1 MQVTLTPVSDPYIV
15 RSANITVALT
25 CTKMIKED
33 SRTIDLQAKCNALRT
48 SFRQQASEYMRQIA
62 ILEHEAALKHRFTK
76 CIRNSA
82 AVMET
87 CCLQLVSIHLE
98 NAGSTKRS
106 IEEMSNIVLIR
117 CMVQHLEKHSSPNTW
132 AVTERNHQGS
142 NSHPQARHQQAS
154 EPNSARAHC
163 IRDISATNSYQKIC
177 QFLRPGNPT
186 PSGCTRC

>member
-87 CCLQLVSIHLE
+87 CLQLSIHLE

-106 IEEMSNIVLIR
+106 IEEMSNIVLIPG
-117 CMVQHLEKHSSPNTW
+117 MVEHLE
-132 AVTERNHQGS
+132 E
-142 NSHPQARHQQAS
+142 
-154 EPNSARAHC
+154 EFF
-163 IRDISATNSYQKIC
+163 TN
-177 QFLRPGNPT
+177 
-186 PSGCTRC
+186 